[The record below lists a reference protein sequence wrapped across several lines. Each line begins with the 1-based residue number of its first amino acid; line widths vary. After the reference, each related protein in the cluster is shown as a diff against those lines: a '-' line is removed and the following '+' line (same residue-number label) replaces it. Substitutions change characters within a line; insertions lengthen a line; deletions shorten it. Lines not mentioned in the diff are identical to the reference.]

1 MQTAYLATDGP
12 LSVNRVN
19 PPFSPAPSSPT
30 FSLAAGILAHMS
42 ELRLTGKT
50 PDGVHIALTDNDG
63 AEYTLRISDTLRATV
78 NQPRLTSVPVADESA
93 VMSVKEI
100 QRRLR
105 AGETMDAIAREGN
118 ISVDKVER
126 FAGPILQER
135 LFIIDQV
142 HALSPRRDGK
152 ESGRDSITVL
162 DVITSKLAPRGVDL
176 DSLDWNTWRLDDG
189 TWTIELHYPNRD
201 GMGVAQFSYD
211 TQRRT
216 FTPLDDNAAWMLGE
230 EAPARRIESGLIY
243 SEPNHPSRVTERVEP
258 REPIRIDSAPIRSVA
273 SSLDDLP
280 DNDPTDEEFE
290 AEIARETPRLVSI
303 RETPAPGDKQD
314 GITSRAK
321 VPSWDEIMFGQKPT
335 DDTNN

>member
-1 MQTAYLATDGP
+1 
-12 LSVNRVN
+12 
-19 PPFSPAPSSPT
+19 
-30 FSLAAGILAHMS
+30 MS

-50 PDGVHIALTDNDG
+50 PDGVHLALTNNDG
-63 AEYTLRISDTLRATV
+63 AQFTLRISDTLRATV
-78 NQPRLTSVPVADESA
+78 NQPRLTSVPVADENA
-93 VMSVKEI
+93 AMSVRDM

-105 AGETMDAIAREGN
+105 AGETMDAIARDGN

-142 HALSPRRDGK
+142 HSLTPRREGK
-152 ESGRDSITVL
+152 DSGREALTFL
-162 DVITSKLAPRGVDL
+162 DILTSKLSPRGVDT

-201 GMGVAQFSYD
+201 GMGAAQFSYD
-211 TQRRT
+211 THRRT
-216 FTPLDDNAAWMLGE
+216 ITPLDDNAAWMMGE
-230 EAPARRIESGLIY
+230 DAPIRRIEPGLIY
-243 SEPNHPSRVTERVEP
+243 ADPTHPSRTSERVEAK
-258 REPIRIDSAPIRSVA
+258 EPIRSIA

-280 DNDPTDEEFE
+280 DNDPTDEELE
-290 AEIARETPRLVSI
+290 AEISRETPRLVSI

-314 GITSRAK
+314 GITARAK

-335 DDTNN
+335 DDPEKAN

>member
-1 MQTAYLATDGP
+1 
-12 LSVNRVN
+12 
-19 PPFSPAPSSPT
+19 
-30 FSLAAGILAHMS
+30 MS

-50 PDGVHIALTDNDG
+50 PDGVHIALTDNEG
-63 AEYTLRISDTLRATV
+63 GEYTLRISDTLRATV
-78 NQPRLTSVPVADESA
+78 NQPRLTSVPVSDENS

-105 AGETMDAIAREGN
+105 TGETMDSIAREGN
-118 ISVDKVER
+118 ITVDKVER

-142 HALSPRRDGK
+142 HSLSPRRDGK
-152 ESGRDSITVL
+152 DTGRDALTFLEIVSA
-162 DVITSKLAPRGVDL
+162 KLAPRGVDVE
-176 DSLDWNTWRLDDG
+176 SLDWNTWRLEDG

-201 GMGVAQFSYD
+201 GLGAAQFSFD
-211 TQRRT
+211 THRRAIA
-216 FTPLDDNAAWMLGE
+216 PLDDNAAWMMGE
-230 EAPARRIESGLIY
+230 EAPVRRIEPGLIY
-243 SEPNHPSRVTERVEP
+243 ADSAHPSRNTERVETK
-258 REPIRIDSAPIRSVA
+258 EPIRIDSAPIRSIA

-290 AEIARETPRLVSI
+290 AEISRETPRLVSI

-314 GITSRAK
+314 GITARAK

-335 DDTNN
+335 EENNPE

>member
-1 MQTAYLATDGP
+1 
-12 LSVNRVN
+12 
-19 PPFSPAPSSPT
+19 
-30 FSLAAGILAHMS
+30 MS

-50 PDGVHIALTDNDG
+50 PDGVHLTLTNNDG
-63 AEYTLRISDTLRATV
+63 AQFTLRISDTLRATV
-78 NQPRLTSVPVADESA
+78 NQPRLTSVPVADENA
-93 VMSVKEI
+93 AMSVRDM

-105 AGETMDAIAREGN
+105 AGETMDAIARDGN

-142 HALSPRRDGK
+142 HSLTPRREGK
-152 ESGRDSITVL
+152 DSGREALTFL
-162 DVITSKLAPRGVDL
+162 DILTSKLSPLGVDT

-201 GMGVAQFSYD
+201 GMGAAQFSYD
-211 TQRRT
+211 THRRT
-216 FTPLDDNAAWMLGE
+216 ITPLDDNAAWMMGE
-230 EAPARRIESGLIY
+230 DAPIRRIEPGLIY
-243 SEPNHPSRVTERVEP
+243 ADPTHPSRTSERVVEK
-258 REPIRIDSAPIRSVA
+258 EPIRSIA

-280 DNDPTDEEFE
+280 DNDPTDEELE
-290 AEIARETPRLVSI
+290 AEISRETPRLVSI

-335 DDTNN
+335 EDPENAN